1 MNHWA
6 NKKARTR
13 ERLTDMTEQDPRARG
28 GVKRYMD
35 TVKPEEYVPDFGGI
49 DPKTLSMTALA
60 DAYGSDK
67 GTIKHNYT
75 RVYERLID
83 ELLRGKDRLTTSLK
97 IAEFGIACGA
107 SIRMWSHYLPASF
120 INGWDV
126 RPECADVCKDIST
139 YYCTIADP
147 AKANKDAYNNHFDL
161 IVDDASHIA
170 EQIVA
175 TFKNCWDWTRPGG
188 YYVIEDLGCTYNPA
202 YTQQFRQYFDASAQ
216 NERGNF
222 VALVDALMKVCDQKG
237 SVAEFH
243 YYPQLL
249 VIKRQA

>member
-1 MNHWA
+1 MEA
-6 NKKARTR
+6 KFGP
-13 ERLTDMTEQDPRARG
+13 ERG
-28 GVKRYMD
+28 GVKRYLD
-35 TVKPEEYVPDFGGI
+35 TVKPEEFVPDFGGV
-49 DPKTLSMTALA
+49 DPKNLSLAALA

-75 RVYERLID
+75 KVYERLID
-83 ELLRGKDRLTTSLK
+83 ELLRGHDRLTASLK

-126 RPECADVCKDIST
+126 RPECADVCKDIAT
-139 YYCTIADP
+139 YCCFIGDP
-147 AKANKDAYNNHFDL
+147 AKSKADGYKAHFDL

-175 TFKNCWDWTRPGG
+175 TFKNCWDWTKPDG
-188 YYVIEDLGCTYNPA
+188 YYVIEDLSCTYNIP
-202 YTQQFRQYFDASAQ
+202 YTQNFRKNFDPDAL
-216 NERGNF
+216 NERNNF
-222 VALVDALMKVCDQKG
+222 VALVDALMKVCDMKG

-243 YYPQLL
+243 YYPNLL
-249 VIKRQA
+249 VIKRKA

>member
-1 MNHWA
+1 MQA
-6 NKKARTR
+6 KFGP
-13 ERLTDMTEQDPRARG
+13 ERG
-28 GVKRYMD
+28 GVKRYLD
-35 TVKPEEYVPDFGGI
+35 TVKPEEFIPNFGDI
-49 DPKTLSMTALA
+49 DPKNLSLTALA

-75 RVYERLID
+75 QVYERLIE
-83 ELLRGKDRLTTSLK
+83 ELLRGQDRLIGLLQ

-107 SIRMWSHYLPASF
+107 SIRMWSKYLPTSF

-126 RPECADVCKDIST
+126 RPECADVCKDILT

-147 AKANKDAYNNHFDL
+147 ATEKPDTYRAHFHL

-188 YYVIEDLGCTYNPA
+188 YYVIEDTSCTYSPG
-202 YTQQFRQYFDASAQ
+202 YTQQFREHFDAAAVNDRS
-216 NERGNF
+216 NF
-222 VALVDALMKVCDQKG
+222 AALVDALMKVCDQRG

-243 YYPQLL
+243 YYPNLL
-249 VIKRQA
+249 VIKRKA